1 MIQIPEIRL
10 QSLVDVIFKKLRDDY
25 VDASDKTVTVLY
37 RMFNGLVFGNYDFL
51 ENAVSIFTSA
61 VDDPR
66 AIDTRLMYDS
76 SRASIPTVHITI
88 PNQQPTISDGIGLDA
103 GYNDDQGIGAEPT
116 AVTESYNRT
125 LGSKFNL
132 VITGS
137 SSFEV
142 LLIYYVL
149 YVCLNN
155 NVESLDINGF
165 RNPKIYGQE
174 MSVNN
179 KLTPVAYARILV
191 LDSFFEL
198 KIPKFGEVD
207 IVNSITLTGTAY
219 D

>member
-10 QSLVDVIFKKLRDDY
+10 KSLIDAIFQKVRDDY
-25 VDASDKTVTVLY
+25 VDASDKTITVLY
-37 RMFNGLVFGNYDFL
+37 RMFNGLVFGKYDFL

-61 VDDPR
+61 IDDPR
-66 AIDTRLMYDS
+66 TIDTRLMYDS
-76 SRASIPTVHITI
+76 NRASIPTVHITI
-88 PNQQPTISDGIGLDA
+88 PNQQPGVSDGIGLDD
-103 GYNDDQGIGAEPT
+103 GYNTNEGIGAEPT

-137 SSFEV
+137 STFEV

-149 YVCLNN
+149 FICLYNN
-155 NVESLDINGF
+155 IESLEINGF

-174 MSVNN
+174 MKINSTLIPN
-179 KLTPVAYARILV
+179 AYARILV

-207 IVNSITLTGTAY
+207 IVNSVTLTGTAY
-219 D
+219 E

>member
-10 QSLVDVIFKKLRDDY
+10 KSLIDVIFQKVRNDY
-25 VDASDKTVTVLY
+25 VNASDKTITVLY
-37 RMFNGLVFGNYDFL
+37 RMFNGLVFGKYDFL
-51 ENAVSIFTSA
+51 ENAISIFTSA
-61 VDDPR
+61 IDDPR

-88 PNQQPTISDGIGLDA
+88 PNQQSGVSDGIGLDA
-103 GYNDDQGIGAEPT
+103 GYNSDEGIGEDPT

-125 LGSKFNL
+125 FGSKFNL

-137 SSFEV
+137 STFEV

-149 YVCLNN
+149 NICLYNN
-155 NVESLDINGF
+155 IESLELNGF

-174 MSVNN
+174 MKINTT
-179 KLTPVAYARILV
+179 LTPNAYARILV

-219 D
+219 E